1 MGSSFSSYAVSL
13 FITAAVFAL
22 VTGGILLARV
32 PLSDWLNR
40 RLVFFTDSLYRLAW
54 MDTSPR
60 IMMWVSAALVP
71 VMALAMVMVISLGS
85 ATELDPD
92 LQPGSLNDMVLK
104 IAAAA
109 LGMVAAIIGPT
120 AITKFLIRRR
130 ILKLEEQIVSG
141 IQTIASGVRAGLNL
155 VQAMQLLARN
165 ASKPLSQ
172 EIAQLLREYE
182 HGLTLEQAMA
192 KTGRRIGSPTY
203 RLLFSALET
212 HRIRGGNLA
221 ETLESIADAIRE
233 IQRLE
238 KHVETLTAQGQSAA
252 RMMAI
257 MPLAILVVLYFI
269 DKKSV
274 SNLFTTQ
281 MGRFMLLGI
290 GMVIFLSFW
299 WIRRII
305 DIDI

>member
-1 MGSSFSSYAVSL
+1 
-13 FITAAVFAL
+13 
-22 VTGGILLARV
+22 
-32 PLSDWLNR
+32 
-40 RLVFFTDSLYRLAW
+40 
-54 MDTSPR
+54 
-60 IMMWVSAALVP
+60 
-71 VMALAMVMVISLGS
+71 
-85 ATELDPD
+85 
-92 LQPGSLNDMVLK
+92 MVLK
-104 IAAAA
+104 AAAAA
-109 LGMVAAIIGPT
+109 LGMVTAIVGPT
-120 AITKFLIRRR
+120 SLTRLLIRRR
-130 ILKLEEQIVSG
+130 VHKLEEQIVSG

-155 VQAMQLLARN
+155 IQAMQLLARN

-221 ETLESIADAIRE
+221 ETLESIANAIRE

-238 KHVETLTAQGQSAA
+238 KQVEVLTAQGRSAA
-252 RMMAI
+252 RLMAI
-257 MPLAILVVLYFI
+257 MPLAILLILYFI

-274 SNLFTTQ
+274 AALFTTQ

-290 GMVIFLSFW
+290 GLIIFLSFW
-299 WIRRII
+299 WIRKII